1 MAAMSRRA
9 PPSGAVWLERGTG
22 VFAEAPRS
30 GTGDMATSTEKGTA
44 EVIALSKARAAASP
58 AVATAT
64 ARARK
69 ENPLDRKLHALAAR
83 MTGGVSTLALA
94 GAWFDWAS
102 HLALSPGRQMELATL
117 AMQEAAR
124 LAREANP
131 LEDCE
136 PPCRNAR
143 EGDRR
148 FRDDAWTQW
157 PYRQFASAHLA
168 AEAWWDAATRG
179 VHGAAPGHEAVV
191 GFAARQLLD
200 LWSPSNFMATNP
212 EVLQKAVRTGG
223 QSLVEG
229 YRHWLEDLQIAA
241 TGAPVAGTEAFRVG
255 ETVAVTP
262 GKVVARTA
270 LAEII
275 QYAPA
280 TGTVHAEP
288 IVIVPAWI
296 MKYYIL
302 DLRPENSLVR
312 HLVGQGFTV
321 FVVSWKN
328 PTEEDRTVA
337 FDQYR
342 TDGAMAAIEAA
353 TRITGAG
360 RVHAVGYCL
369 GGTLM
374 AITAAAMAR
383 DGDERLASLTLLAAL
398 TDFHEAGELR
408 LFIND
413 SQLALLEDMMDERG
427 YLEGPRMMGTFNL
440 LRSNDLIWSRMVREY
455 MMGERRRLID
465 IMAWSLDTTRM
476 PARMHAEYLRSL
488 YLDNDL
494 AEGRYQ
500 VEGRTVA
507 LQDIRAPVFVLGAE
521 WDHIAPWRAVYKIHL
536 SLDTSVTFALTNGG
550 HNQGVVSPPGTEGRV
565 HRLATR
571 HDHER
576 HIDPD
581 SWLARHPPR
590 EGSWWSSWVT
600 WLESHSPGPMT
611 APPPLGKAS
620 AGYPVL
626 AEAPGSYVRAKG

>member
-1 MAAMSRRA
+1 
-9 PPSGAVWLERGTG
+9 
-22 VFAEAPRS
+22 
-30 GTGDMATSTEKGTA
+30 MATTKTTTASIVDLPGAARVPQAATA
-44 EVIALSKARAAASP
+44 E
-58 AVATAT
+58 TAHGRT
-64 ARARK
+64 
-69 ENPLDRKLHALAAR
+69 ENPLDRKLHALAAW
-83 MTGGVSTLALA
+83 MTGGVSALALA

-102 HLALSPGRQMELATL
+102 HLAVSPGRQMELATM
-117 AMQEAAR
+117 AMQEATR
-124 LAREANP
+124 LAQQANP

-143 EGDRR
+143 ESDRR
-148 FRDDAWTQW
+148 FRDAAWTQW
-157 PYRQFASAHLA
+157 PYRQFASTHLA
-168 AEAWWDAATRG
+168 AESWWDAATRG
-179 VHGAAPGHEAVV
+179 IHGASPQHAAVV
-191 GFAARQLLD
+191 GFAARQILD
-200 LWSPSNFMATNP
+200 FWSPSNFMATNP
-212 EVLQKAVRTGG
+212 EVQQKAMRTGG

-241 TGAPVAGTEAFRVG
+241 TGGPPAGTEAFRVG
-255 ETVAVTP
+255 ETVATTP
-262 GKVVARTA
+262 GKVVARTP

-275 QYAPA
+275 QYAPT
-280 TGTVHAEP
+280 TGSVHAEP
-288 IVIVPAWI
+288 VVIVPAWI

-302 DLRPENSLVR
+302 DLRPENSLIR

-328 PTEEDRTVA
+328 PTEEDRNVA

-342 TDGAMAAIEAA
+342 TDGALAAIEAA
-353 TRITGAG
+353 TRITGTD

-398 TDFHEAGELR
+398 TDFHDAGELR

-500 VEGRTVA
+500 VEGRTIA

-536 SLDTSVTFALTNGG
+536 SLDTSITFALTNGG
-550 HNQGVVSPPGTEGRV
+550 HNQGVVSPPGTEGRI
-565 HRLATR
+565 HRIATR
-571 HDHER
+571 REHER
-576 HIDPD
+576 HIDPET
-581 SWLARHPPR
+581 WLGRHLPR
-590 EGSWWSSWVT
+590 EGTWWTSWVT
-600 WLESHSPGPMT
+600 WLETHSAGEMA
-611 APPPLGKAS
+611 APPPLGRPA
-620 AGYPVL
+620 AGYPIL
-626 AEAPGSYVRAKG
+626 ADAPGSYVRATG